1 VQRKQWYGDSIH
13 EAHRDYADE
22 SGDASRGR
30 ERKALIQKIIS
41 GGQTGVDRAALDFA
55 LAHQIPCG
63 GWCPRGR
70 IAEDGPIAAHYPL
83 RETPDREYRQRTQY
97 NVRDSDGTLI
107 LSSGPIEG
115 GTAATSGYARDLDK
129 PYLVLDLDS
138 VIDMDDVC
146 DWLLRNQIRV
156 LNIAGPRES
165 KVPGI
170 HDRTANFLNTLY
182 TVIARDPAGANAK

>member
-1 VQRKQWYGDSIH
+1 VIRKIV
-13 EAHRDYADE
+13 
-22 SGDASRGR
+22 
-30 ERKALIQKIIS
+30 S

-55 LAHQIPCG
+55 LARQIPCG

-70 IAEDGPIAAHYPL
+70 IAEDGTIAAHYPL

-107 LSSGPIEG
+107 LNSGPMDG
-115 GTAATSGYARDLDK
+115 GTAATSGYARDLNK
-129 PYLVLDLDS
+129 PYLILDLDS
-138 VIDMDDVC
+138 VIDLDEVRN
-146 DWLLRNQIRV
+146 WLLRNQIRV

-170 HDRTANFLNTLY
+170 HDRTTNFLNTLY
-182 TVIARDPAGANAK
+182 PVITREPASANAP